1 MQKKMTAR
9 NEQQKQQK
17 IANYLTTKI
26 QITSII
32 IEGLKCNKSAGTAAK
47 KTPKTRK
54 RHRQESAKQQKVVN
68 ISNLPKKTMKS
79 IVKPPQKIR

>member
-1 MQKKMTAR
+1 MTAR
-9 NEQQKQQK
+9 NEQQKKQK

-47 KTPKTRK
+47 KNTKNAEETPARICKT
-54 RHRQESAKQQKVVN
+54 
-68 ISNLPKKTMKS
+68 TKS
-79 IVKPPQKIR
+79 SKH